1 MSRLVSVERL
11 SADTLF
17 ACATSPEAGLD
28 ADARD
33 LAEEPE
39 CSSAALS
46 LRILIDLLALGL
58 FLGAVLVWADAM
70 AGTRS

>member
-1 MSRLVSVERL
+1 MSRFVSVERL

-17 ACATSPEAGLD
+17 ARATSPEAGLD

-39 CSSAALS
+39 CSSAFLYFIA
-46 LRILIDLLALGL
+46 IVELICLALV
-58 FLGAVLVWADAM
+58 LGPVLVLAAVA
-70 AGTRS
+70 AGVL

>member
-1 MSRLVSVERL
+1 MSRFVSVERL

-17 ACATSPEAGLD
+17 ARATSPEAGLD

-33 LAEEPE
+33 LAEGPQG
-39 CSSAALS
+39 SSAVLS

-70 AGTRS
+70 AGTCP